1 MIRVLALLVMVGAA
15 GPAVAQTSCPANYQ
29 GGQAPAVLNPNL
41 ATKLREVCYPRYA
54 VGHSGLLRVPVW
66 SAERMTAER
75 AAEALAT
82 SGGDYD
88 FSADP
93 NLPVSE
99 RAELSDYK
107 SSGFDRGHL
116 TPSGNF
122 ATAEDD
128 QATFTLANVVPQHAC
143 LNQRTWRKME
153 ESLLKRAAKT
163 PEIFVVT
170 GPLYEGTQVATLKNQ
185 NRVFV
190 PTATFKAIYIPG
202 KGAGV
207 YVATNPMTR
216 AEVPQWSVISVK
228 ALTAR
233 AGLDVFPA
241 LSEATK
247 SKVLAL
253 KLPKE
258 PKKACKV
265 GR

>member
-1 MIRVLALLVMVGAA
+1 MIRALLVLLMLGGS
-15 GPAVAQTSCPANYQ
+15 GPALAQTSCPASYV
-29 GGQAPAVLNPNL
+29 GGRAPAVINPNL
-41 ATKLREVCYPRYA
+41 KTRLREVCYPRYA
-54 VGHSGLLRVPVW
+54 VGHSGLLRVPIW

-88 FSADP
+88 FAAEP
-93 NLPVSE
+93 ALAPSE

-122 ATAEDD
+122 ATTEDD

-170 GPLYEGTQVATLKNQ
+170 GPLYEGAQLATLKNQ

-190 PTATFKAIYIPG
+190 PTSTYKAIYIPG

-216 AEVPQWSVISVK
+216 AEVPRWSVISV
-228 ALTAR
+228 AELAAR

-241 LSEATK
+241 LSPATK

>member
-1 MIRVLALLVMVGAA
+1 MVRLLLSLVALTWSSAA
-15 GPAVAQTSCPANYQ
+15 LAQTACGAHYP
-29 GGQAPAVLNPNL
+29 GGQAPAVLNTNL
-41 ATKLREVCYPRYA
+41 NNKLREVCYPRYV
-54 VGHSGLLRVPVW
+54 VGHSGLLRVPIW

-93 NLPVSE
+93 NLPASE

-122 ATAEDD
+122 ATSEDD

-170 GPLYEGTQVATLKNQ
+170 GPLYEGAQVSTLKNQ

-190 PTATFKAIYIPG
+190 PTATYKAIYIPG

-216 AEVPQWSVISVK
+216 AEVPKWSVISVN
-228 ALTAR
+228 ALAAR

-241 LSEATK
+241 LSPATK
-247 SKVLAL
+247 STALAL
-253 KLPKE
+253 KIPKE